1 MQALGFVGLAH
12 ANSAAL
18 ERALV
23 SGEAPEPERLLG
35 AEWRGYNISS
45 LTRLMGIQK
54 FIKGFLLARD
64 GVEGY
69 NVRVQQNGLMGP
81 WTEKA
86 VPEQSRRYA
95 FFRVLRVNPDGVDH
109 VYLNALLLDY
119 GASERNPSI
128 GVERLLRDYLVQPD
142 SANADLLLGKAYLA
156 IGGWRVPAN
165 FFVLERMSKVQ

>member
-45 LTRLMGIQK
+45 LTRLLGIQK

-64 GVEGY
+64 GIEGY
-69 NVRVQQNGLMGP
+69 NVRVQQNDLVGP

-86 VPEQSRRYA
+86 VSEQSRRYA
-95 FFRVLRVNPDGVDH
+95 FFRVSRVKPDGVDH
-109 VYLNALLLDY
+109 LYLNALLLDY